1 MIKSPYQF
9 RAFIGPAYEP
19 ADSIYHYSWP
29 EIVSLGLDLAAAN
42 TTLSAQLADSATSM
56 TLASAANM
64 RTAGGVWV
72 APTTTGQAWEYIS
85 YSGKSGSQLTGLRRE
100 PATVRE
106 HNGVHGV
113 GAVVRQWWEITSDAG
128 RIQLT
133 EQLDSQLTTVSWRAE
148 LTGGLAP
155 QAALRNNHLI
165 VVQTRTSA
173 TGSWSNWLIGFI
185 ANPKIRDDYSRTRT
199 WTIQIVSLAA
209 VVSGYVAK
217 SVRVGDLDL
226 ARAGDTSTDTV
237 LALASKEFLSGEFT
251 ASEPDFSGDSAI
263 DDDPDT
269 LWFAERL
276 RGTPPPLGY
285 PGSGPLHEGRFVCSA
300 RLRRWPGEPKG
311 YRWLEFLASEISYP
325 NTLNNG
331 WLCCKW
337 GPAAQWIE
345 FNGLETSPNDLIIF
359 CENLAKFQEA
369 NPLAAPLA
377 MFEISS
383 GFFDSLD
390 PAGDAIAVFIGG
402 WFPTFAYGTGGR
414 PRKPD
419 NDAGSEW
426 STNTIPAPGVGQI
439 IRYSYNAAAALDND
453 HFLVDYIDYAGHRS
467 LGEDPW
473 LQVKLPFLGLSLR
486 DNITASSPGA
496 GQVLYLMRGD
506 GPSPEGLVA
515 SGTIQIGMEQISYAG
530 RVPGAGVTLTAR
542 GVNGTTAANHAAGD
556 LVRVVDG
563 GVATQGLLINRIEWE
578 RPHSPYPES
587 FKIRVS
593 SLDSARVPPDDNHG
607 DDYTIVAQ
615 ETGWAAE
622 TYMLNLSPS
631 LRATNVII
639 EIDHNNTY
647 PSRPRLNAFRV
658 IADPAAYDSSTAVA
672 AGDAVNVIERVLLNA
687 GLPAAAIAKTLGSV
701 TLDKIETSEGESAW
715 SVAADL
721 AARCNVAID
730 ATRTGTLAIYP
741 NTLPAG
747 VLSPA
752 VNYTDVSVAA
762 LEFVQTAAAAVA
774 QVRQP
779 YRLSDGTTDT
789 ARYPDVA
796 VHPAGQLVDL
806 PETRFAS
813 AATALDVAQRS
824 YILQRYPVT
833 MVVQCADAQPTIRP
847 GTVVN
852 LQWQLASDMQ
862 PIDRLGIVVGADHE
876 IADGMWTTVLTVMQI
891 DREWSG

>member
-1 MIKSPYQF
+1 
-9 RAFIGPAYEP
+9 
-19 ADSIYHYSWP
+19 
-29 EIVSLGLDLAAAN
+29 
-42 TTLSAQLADSATSM
+42 
-56 TLASAANM
+56 
-64 RTAGGVWV
+64 
-72 APTTTGQAWEYIS
+72 
-85 YSGKSGSQLTGLRRE
+85 
-100 PATVRE
+100 
-106 HNGVHGV
+106 
-113 GAVVRQWWEITSDAG
+113 
-128 RIQLT
+128 
-133 EQLDSQLTTVSWRAE
+133 
-148 LTGGLAP
+148 
-155 QAALRNNHLI
+155 
-165 VVQTRTSA
+165 
-173 TGSWSNWLIGFI
+173 
-185 ANPKIRDDYSRTRT
+185 
-199 WTIQIVSLAA
+199 
-209 VVSGYVAK
+209 
-217 SVRVGDLDL
+217 
-226 ARAGDTSTDTV
+226 
-237 LALASKEFLSGEFT
+237 
-251 ASEPDFSGDSAI
+251 
-263 DDDPDT
+263 
-269 LWFAERL
+269 
-276 RGTPPPLGY
+276 
-285 PGSGPLHEGRFVCSA
+285 
-300 RLRRWPGEPKG
+300 
-311 YRWLEFLASEISYP
+311 
-325 NTLNNG
+325 
-331 WLCCKW
+331 
-337 GPAAQWIE
+337 
-345 FNGLETSPNDLIIF
+345 
-359 CENLAKFQEA
+359 
-369 NPLAAPLA
+369 
-377 MFEISS
+377 
-383 GFFDSLD
+383 
-390 PAGDAIAVFIGG
+390 
-402 WFPTFAYGTGGR
+402 
-414 PRKPD
+414 
-419 NDAGSEW
+419 
-426 STNTIPAPGVGQI
+426 
-439 IRYSYNAAAALDND
+439 
-453 HFLVDYIDYAGHRS
+453 
-467 LGEDPW
+467 
-473 LQVKLPFLGLSLR
+473 
-486 DNITASSPGA
+486 
-496 GQVLYLMRGD
+496 
-506 GPSPEGLVA
+506 
-515 SGTIQIGMEQISYAG
+515 
-530 RVPGAGVTLTAR
+530 
-542 GVNGTTAANHAAGD
+542 
-556 LVRVVDG
+556 
-563 GVATQGLLINRIEWE
+563 
-578 RPHSPYPES
+578 
-587 FKIRVS
+587 
-593 SLDSARVPPDDNHG
+593 VPPDDNRG
-607 DDYTIVAQ
+607 DDYTIGAQ